1 MLIIALQRQRP
12 TCSFATPQDNGAT
25 NYYFVYPLYNFII
38 KKN

>member
-12 TCSFATPQDNGAT
+12 TCSFATQDNGVT